1 MAQKARLLFK
11 LFVVLVSIISC
22 KEKDPA
28 SFSLHIDTSMIPKDT
43 IVMKL
48 NVGEVQNLAD
58 VSNPNLKLDNG
69 IYFLNKKAFSGYLK
83 EVFNHQIM
91 SIGSYL
97 NGKQEGTTSTFYPN
111 GKLKDIRSYKNGQA
125 FGKHIGFWANGHQKF
140 DFMYINDKREGEQK
154 QWYESGTPYSF
165 LSFKN
170 DREEGMQKAWRENGK
185 PYINYEVK
193 DGFRYGLQKS
203 ALCYT
208 LRNGKI
214 K

>member
-11 LFVVLVSIISC
+11 VFVVLISIISC
-22 KEKDPA
+22 KEKDPV

-43 IVMKL
+43 IVMNNK
-48 NVGEVQNLAD
+48 NLT
-58 VSNPNLKLDNG
+58 LENG
-69 IYFLNKKAFSGYLK
+69 IYLLNKKVFSGFLK
-83 EVFNHQIM
+83 EMYHEKQVQ

-111 GKLKDIRSYKNGQA
+111 GKPKDIRSYKNGQA

-165 LSFKN
+165 LNFKN

-208 LRNGKI
+208 LRNGKM